1 MDRPVDATHDPAIVI
16 IPDELSA
23 LSDEEAALRTRR
35 LLKRLAARPV
45 LDLGDLDIAQLI
57 REDRPDHPR

>member
-16 IPDELSA
+16 IPDADAA
-23 LSDEEAALRTRR
+23 LTDEEAALRTRR
-35 LLKRLAARPV
+35 LLDRIAARPP
-45 LDLGDLDIAQLI
+45 LDLGDIDIAQLI